1 MTSLQRVA
9 GSIIATILLLCPA
22 AAQHVPDVAKAAA
35 VTKEDPQ
42 PAALPNG
49 KPGET
54 KSARIE
60 RLSGVWI
67 EGPGYDIKYG
77 ATYEVCA
84 QRCLATPKCAM
95 IEYYRPEKKCNLY
108 DKVRPRVAGGSS
120 DVGLRR

>member
-1 MTSLQRVA
+1 MSARRWIVAACFTAILQL
-9 GSIIATILLLCPA
+9 SPA
-22 AAQHVPDVAKAAA
+22 MAQQAPAM
-35 VTKEDPQ
+35 Q
-42 PAALPNG
+42 PAAGQP
-49 KPGET
+49 
-54 KSARIE
+54 AQIE

-84 QRCLATPKCAM
+84 QRCLATEKCVM

-108 DKVRPRVAGGSS
+108 DKVRPRVPGGAS